1 MKKNKV
7 QILYG
12 LFLCLVVIASVR
24 AWAENKEEEES
35 RGAMGGAFVEDAT
48 VSVPTG
54 AYITFSTVYNG
65 KRYYLGVDTVQA
77 RLGKDTVTWYEGA
90 NYAAMW
96 IAGPLW
102 SYNANVLANKDYTRT
117 IKSVWLEE
125 QVSRTRYLAIG
136 TGSGTYNTLRLLA
149 EGTMWHTE
157 KDSREQ
163 NRYING
169 YLYYYS
175 DATGVDVYRY
185 LRFDPVYGFSR
196 LYEAKP
202 QASQRISVWDRT
214 TGSDL
219 IYHMTPNSITFGYN
233 PTHDT
238 IQAITSQVY
247 YYADVDRFRS
257 RMDQADVYARR
268 SEPIIDQDSLVN
280 DYGLEGHWEWKS
292 NPINEAHPELYNGNS
307 LMPYY
312 TIVSYDLLSDPSHP
326 VPVWGWRDSAVVHV
340 RQTGF
345 NLVDNVWYDT
355 IYAGVSPIDNP
366 NEARFLRKPAL
377 GSAPEEGDYVNQND
391 WLYVH
396 FKCAGREYRDSVYV
410 VRQTFHQENYTTLEL
425 DSDPE
430 DDVFP
435 YSYNNKGYDGET
447 PITSSDTA
455 RTFNISALYTS
466 GYRVRAA
473 SGNVVFSHEGT
484 RQTLN
489 LLDRSSYN
497 DGGVLYDTLLVEALN
512 VDGTPPCD
520 WIESVR
526 LTARNQI
533 RVKVSQYNPSAPANR
548 TAQIRFMYRY
558 RNVVDE
564 NDRAE
569 AVRVIWISQEWS
581 GAHATEPYIYSFTH
595 KNTDADGLQAVH
607 EKKNTLYAIPGEN
620 LSLPLH
626 RDHWGYYR
634 WFIYDEGI
642 KKDRDLEYMSTWS
655 YATGKVPE
663 NALGNDF
670 MLINHSAAAS
680 SRGRWDVIRDVNNSG
695 NPDFAQDHFVQW
707 TQTPIPELRYP
718 ENEAASLTK
727 SGKIACDVSEYY
739 DVETTGRIGELEEMK
754 EPTLS
759 YRQIFD
765 IQPAKIRADQM
776 ANVKGNGSGANWL
789 EQHSVVAPA
798 GRAFSLQPQCPIAY
812 QGDQEIDEEHLQYI
826 YYANPVTAN
835 AGTRTGLTDEDLQK
849 NRYYARIGVKKRVN
863 TYKKLTLI
871 THADLMALG
880 NNGSISNIVL
890 VNPRKTTGLIVG
902 NNNEQAPWYMDY
914 RPYRATKTQLEDDLA
929 AKLNDGGGYSQAYL
943 TIQRNG
949 TSNKFF
955 FQRGNYKLYDLYT
968 LIDIGGGVW
977 RDYNV
982 RWYNGD
988 PTGSEDFTLGSYAG
1002 SLSDA
1007 NLPSGYSAG
1016 DLVTLYANWTDR
1028 IPVIYTKKE
1037 HKGYLKGEYPIYC
1050 DDVNEASSRNPY
1062 YGWLIYKVETVST
1075 HDFEEIPR
1083 WERSTDG
1090 GSTWRQV
1097 AHWDYTNNR
1106 GVSDVTGYTMTDDGV
1121 LHLTN
1126 RVHTTA
1132 NQLVYYQLR
1141 TEHFQLAKF
1150 AVLTRDPDTEILK
1163 NGTIISEEEIDHNY
1177 NIIYK
1182 LDMEDWAAPGTTD
1195 VVAYNQPF
1203 DWDFT
1208 ELSYHYPLSAI
1219 SAENRVFTTEMPGKG
1234 EYAFINKFVVPTG
1247 PNTQNAGEVFE
1258 CLSGAENGYMLC
1270 VNAAG
1275 KRTTIMN
1282 FEYNQLSCS
1291 GQQIYLVGNYCNPV
1305 NNGYNPQITADL
1317 EGSNDGETWTP
1328 IYRYKSGEIPYKA
1341 ANNNPWHQMALPIAR
1356 ERIEGYKTFRCRAE
1370 INGAPNRN
1378 AHLLI
1383 DRLRF
1388 IEKSRSFSVFQNKAT
1403 CIKDDSVTVL
1413 IRLNYHADPDL
1424 YQPGKLVAYQF
1435 QKWDKNANGGAGG
1448 YVSMLASKSDGAG
1461 GYIALDDTTDPKLEV
1476 FPGYLKDAF
1485 TATESVTKPFLKSMA
1500 GNDYGY
1506 VMIPEADYD
1515 PSLSNTVAGQSTKR
1529 GELIDAALI
1538 KLGITGPAAATRKAN
1553 FLDET
1558 ANIRTFDEV
1567 VANDYE
1573 EWVNIAFGGVITPHI
1588 KSFVEVDGLWLLY
1601 IVCRLPV
1608 SATDNNTFRIG
1619 MTVMDNLDDTPTFAE
1634 ESCATFRVL
1643 NIKQTTSLLLD
1654 GKAWPNKPRSVLE
1667 ANVLPEDTLLAS
1679 NETYRASIQLT
1690 VRAEVGTNPT
1700 SNPRCKFDLLHA
1712 HDSVRPNTTAGNLA
1726 FQRRYGCTRTEFV
1739 DAMEAF
1745 RIDDDRN
1752 PCRAIADWS
1761 QVTPESLTKT
1771 GRTLANATI
1780 IYNRLN
1786 KLINDGVLE
1795 LALDYRDIYM
1805 GDKADSYF
1813 YLLPVPATGLFDV
1826 AGGSSTGTDTTMNA
1840 SVCNDTLWLQLH
1852 SEEPTAKL
1860 RFGYDSR
1867 VGDTYVVPVIRASY
1881 TDATTGLKVR
1891 VAEISAEPS
1900 YAVVLGWDATE
1911 LIDSDDPD
1919 WTAMKIFKYT
1929 QDKDMR
1935 THKPSEFDYYSKGDD
1950 VTFVP
1955 QATGNTISLKA
1966 GHWYH
1971 FKTAFYSVLESETY
1985 SEDPGTPTGHTQF
1998 ILAIAPDTVRWT
2010 PAFPDAANY
2019 WNDDHNWTALR
2030 NGKDCSDMIALV
2042 PMGDTK
2048 VIIPQVPEGQL
2059 PIVSDVVAA
2068 RIDTLHYGYKKN
2080 TCAQILFKP
2089 RSQMLGQEMLD
2100 YRKAFVDVL
2109 FSSGTWQTFSPALEH
2124 IYSGDMYIPS
2134 AYDGSAAT
2142 AASTDTRDFD
2152 NQAFPKD
2159 GEYVGSYNP
2168 RVWPYVFYQ
2177 GFYNSSVPVAYYNTD
2192 LEGTPVA
2199 TNTARSKSSV
2209 DWVQTNILDM
2219 PYHPGA
2225 ACILNGYGMGDD
2237 GEELVVRLP
2246 KKEAAYHGYGKD
2258 PAGSGNYIAGPAV
2271 PMQDNDTPRPAYT
2284 ALYHNLAYDK
2294 HTLGESDGIEYT
2306 LSNETAST
2314 IFFFGNPTM
2323 SLIDVY
2329 VLCKDNAEVL
2339 QHEAGTYHFT
2349 AYQLI
2354 EGSNYTVKNIT
2365 GPGQYFVAP
2374 QRAVGLIANS
2384 AANSLTIKLKPGAL
2398 VAITGDGTVVSRMDE
2413 EPSPAP
2419 RRAGATTQPGQNM
2432 LYIAAMAEATDEW
2445 DYTTVSKAYL
2455 TLGECATANRGF
2467 RKGEDALSI
2476 VSGLNYYSDA
2486 SFNTPLSMYT
2496 IADNQAL
2503 MLDIRDTLHSVPL
2516 VFASLD
2522 EYTLSEF
2529 TRLSFAM
2536 EGNWQTPLYLYD
2548 ALTNDSIRIV
2558 NGLQI
2563 AVQTPANNQLRY
2575 FINGVRAPQNEQHED
2590 IATGIEISDSNS
2602 GLTSNSDS
2610 GLTTIY
2616 DLLGRRIIT
2625 LGEFDLISDIQL
2637 PTGVYL
2643 IQRGNNTERMV
2654 IR

>member
-1 MKKNKV
+1 MYV
-7 QILYG
+7 LADGEGPLREGERSLGDY
-12 LFLCLVVIASVR
+12 VTD
-24 AWAENKEEEES
+24 
-35 RGAMGGAFVEDAT
+35 DA
-48 VSVPTG
+48 VSVPAN
-54 AYITFSTVYNG
+54 AYVTFSTVYNG
-65 KRYYLGVDTVQA
+65 KRYYLGVDTVAA
-77 RLGKDTVTWYEGA
+77 RSGKDTVAWYIGP

-102 SYNANVLANKDYTRT
+102 SPTGQKLDNKDYTRT
-117 IKSVWLEE
+117 IKSVWLKEK
-125 QVSRTRYLAIG
+125 VGRDRYLTVGAE
-136 TGSGTYNTLRLLA
+136 TGSYKSLLLRA
-149 EGTMWHTE
+149 DSVMWHTA

-175 DATGVDVYRY
+175 IENGLDVYRY
-185 LRFDPVYGFSR
+185 LSFDLVYGFSR
-196 LYEAKP
+196 LYEAKS

-238 IQAITSQVY
+238 IPITSQVY

-257 RMDQADVYARR
+257 RMDQVDVYARR
-268 SEPIIDQDSLVN
+268 SVPIIDQEKLVN

-292 NPINEAHPELYNGNS
+292 NPINEAHPELYDGNS

-312 TIVSYDLLSDPSHP
+312 TIVSYDLSDPSHP

-355 IYAGVSPIDNP
+355 IYAGVSPIDEP
-366 NEARFLRKPAL
+366 NEARFLRKPAN

-425 DSDPE
+425 DPDPE

-455 RTFNISALYTS
+455 RTFTISALYTS

-512 VDGTPPCD
+512 VDGTPCD

-595 KNTDADGLQAVH
+595 KDTEADGLQAVH
-607 EKKNTLYAIPGEN
+607 EKKNTIYAIPGEN

-739 DVETTGRIGELEEMK
+739 DVETTGRIGELTAMT

-826 YYANPVTAN
+826 YYANPVTEN

-871 THADLMALG
+871 TYADLMALG
-880 NNGSISNIVL
+880 NNGSISDIVL

-929 AKLNDGGGYSQAYL
+929 AKLNDGGGYAQAYL
-943 TIQRNG
+943 TVQRNG
-949 TSNKFF
+949 TSNEFF
-955 FQRGNYKLYDLYT
+955 FKRGNYTLYDLYT
-968 LIDIGGGVW
+968 VIDIGGGTW
-977 RDYNV
+977 REYNV
-982 RWYNGD
+982 RWYRNN
-988 PTGSEDFTLGSYAG
+988 PTGSQYFTLGSYAG

-1007 NLPSGYSAG
+1007 NLPSGYSSG
-1016 DLVTLYANWTDR
+1016 DLLTFYSNWEEY
-1028 IPVIYTKKE
+1028 IVFVKKSN
-1037 HKGYLKGEYPIYC
+1037 KGYLKGEYPIYC
-1050 DDVNEASSRNPY
+1050 EDVSEASSRNPY

-1075 HDFEEIPR
+1075 HDFEEIPC
-1083 WERSTDG
+1083 WETSANGTDW
-1090 GSTWRQV
+1090 TQV
-1097 AHWDYTNNR
+1097 AIWDYETN
-1106 GVSDVTGYTMTDDGV
+1106 TATCAPGYTMTADGA
-1121 LHLTN
+1121 LHIEAG
-1126 RVHTTA
+1126 VHTTVNA
-1132 NQLVYYQLR
+1132 PIFYRLR
-1141 TEHFQLAKF
+1141 TEHFQIAKF
-1150 AVLTRDPDTEILK
+1150 QGLTRSADTEMLK
-1163 NGTIISEEEIDHNY
+1163 LGGDIISEEDIERDYDILY
-1177 NIIYK
+1177 N
-1182 LDMEDWAAPGTTD
+1182 LDMETWPAPGTNN
-1195 VVAYNQPF
+1195 VVAYNKPF
-1203 DWDFT
+1203 PWDFT

-1219 SAENRVFTTEMPGKG
+1219 PAENRVFTTEMPGKG
-1234 EYAFINKFVVPTG
+1234 EYAFINKFVVPSG
-1247 PNTQNAGEVFE
+1247 PTTSNPGEVFE
-1258 CLSGAENGYMLC
+1258 CMAGAEHGYMLC

-1282 FEYNQLSCS
+1282 FDFNQMTCS
-1291 GQQIYLVGNYCNPV
+1291 NQQIYLVGNYCNPV
-1305 NNGYNPQITADL
+1305 DNSYEPEITADM
-1317 EGSNDGETWTP
+1317 EGSNDGGVTWTR
-1328 IYRYKSGEIPYKA
+1328 IYRYKSGKIPYRESSGA
-1341 ANNNPWHQMALPIAR
+1341 HWHQMALPISRDSIAKY
-1356 ERIEGYKTFRCRAE
+1356 EKFRCRAE
-1370 INGAPNRN
+1370 ISGGSQRN

-1388 IEKSRSFSVFQNKAT
+1388 IEKDRAFSVFQNKAT
-1403 CIKDDSVTVL
+1403 CIKEDSVTAL
-1413 IRLNYHADPDL
+1413 IRINYQASPEL
-1424 YQPGKLVAYQF
+1424 YQPGKLIAYQF
-1435 QKWDKNANGGAGG
+1435 QKWDKTANSGAGG
-1448 YVSMLASKSDGAG
+1448 YVPLDASLDNGDGSYTA
-1461 GYIALDDTTDPKLEV
+1461 YALNDPRLEIY
-1476 FPGYLKDAF
+1476 PGYLKDGF
-1485 TATESVTKPFLKSMA
+1485 TAKEGVEEPSLKSLK
-1500 GNDYGY
+1500 GHDYGY
-1506 VMIPEADYD
+1506 VLIPEASYD
-1515 PSLSNTVAGQSTKR
+1515 PSASNTVSGQSALR
-1529 GELIDAALI
+1529 GTLIDQALT
-1538 KLGITGPAAATRKAN
+1538 KLNITGSAAETRKAA

-1558 ANIRTFDEV
+1558 ANIRTFDQV
-1567 VANDYE
+1567 VAQDYNDF
-1573 EWVNIAFGGVITPHI
+1573 VTVSFGGVETPHI
-1588 KSFVEVDGLWLLY
+1588 KSFVNVDGTWLLY

-1608 SATDNNTFRIG
+1608 KETDNNTFRIG
-1619 MTVMDNLDDTPTFAE
+1619 MTVMNNINDHPTFTE
-1634 ESCATFRVL
+1634 ESCATFRILKV
-1643 NIKQTTSLLLD
+1643 KQTTSLLLD
-1654 GKAWPNKPRSVLE
+1654 GEAWPNYTRTQIEADPSDEKVL
-1667 ANVLPEDTLLAS
+1667 LPA

-1690 VRAEVGTNPT
+1690 VKDVVGTYPT
-1700 SNPRCKFDLLHA
+1700 YNPRCKFDLLHA
-1712 HDSVRPNTTAGNLA
+1712 DGDVRSSDAAFLA
-1726 FQRRYGCTRTEFV
+1726 KYGCTRTQFV
-1739 DAMEAF
+1739 DDMEAF
-1745 RIDDDRN
+1745 RIDDERN
-1752 PCRAIADWS
+1752 VLRDITDWHG
-1761 QVTPESLTKT
+1761 VTPEMFTRT
-1771 GRTLANATI
+1771 GRAPDVANG

-1786 KLINDGVLE
+1786 HLINDLHVLE
-1795 LALDYRDIYM
+1795 LGLDYRDIYM
-1805 GDKADSYF
+1805 GDKADSWF
-1813 YLLPVPATGLFDV
+1813 YLLPIPATGLYDV
-1826 AGGSSTGTDTTMNA
+1826 NRHTTSELEDTTMNA
-1840 SVCNDTLWLQLH
+1840 SVCNDTLWLELH
-1852 SEEPTAKL
+1852 SIAPEAKL

-1867 VGDTYVVPVIRASY
+1867 VGDTYIVPMIRATRSE
-1881 TDATTGLKVR
+1881 ANGLDGKHLNVR
-1891 VAEISAEPS
+1891 VAESWTASDAYKII
-1900 YAVVLGWDATE
+1900 LGWDSTQ
-1911 LIDSDDPD
+1911 LIDSNDPA
-1919 WTAMKIFKYT
+1919 WTGMQTFKYC
-1929 QDKDMR
+1929 QDIDMR
-1935 THKPSEFDYYSKGDD
+1935 GHMPSETSYYSKDD
-1950 VTFVP
+1950 VIHFTP
-1955 QATGNTISLKA
+1955 QPSGNTIALKA
-1966 GHWYH
+1966 GYWYQ
-1971 FKTAFYSVLESETY
+1971 FKTAFNAVSKSETY
-1985 SEDPGTPTGHTQF
+1985 AADPAVSTGHSQF
-1998 ILAIAPDTVRWT
+1998 ILSIAPDTARWT
-2010 PAFPDAANY
+2010 PTHADEANY
-2019 WNDDHNWTALR
+2019 WNDDDNWTAVV
-2030 NGKDCSDMIALV
+2030 NGEDAPDALTKV
-2042 PMGDTK
+2042 PMGDTR
-2048 VIIPQVPEGQL
+2048 VIIPQVDEGLL
-2059 PIVSDVVAA
+2059 PIVADLVVE
-2068 RIDTLHYGYKKN
+2068 RMDTLHYGYAKN
-2080 TCAQILFKP
+2080 TCKEILFKP
-2089 RSQMLGQEMLD
+2089 RSQMLGQERLE
-2100 YRKAFVDVL
+2100 YQKAFVDVL

-2168 RVWPYVFYQ
+2168 RLWPYAFYQ
-2177 GFYNSSVPVAYYNTD
+2177 GFYNASVPVAYYNTD
-2192 LEGTPVA
+2192 LDNLPVA
-2199 TNTARSKSSV
+2199 TTTAKSKNSV
-2209 DWVQTNILDM
+2209 DWVKTNTLDM
-2219 PYHPGA
+2219 PYNPGA
-2225 ACILNGYGMGDD
+2225 ACIITGYGMGDD

-2246 KKEAAYHGYGKD
+2246 KKESSYYGYGKLNGSYR
-2258 PAGSGNYIAGPAV
+2258 AGEAV
-2271 PMQDNDTPRPAYT
+2271 PVSRPAY
-2284 ALYHNLAYDK
+2284 AELEHNLAYDK
-2294 HTLGESDGIEYT
+2294 FSLDGSDGIEYT
-2306 LSNETAST
+2306 LHNATASN

-2323 SLIDVY
+2323 ALIDVY
-2329 VLCKDNAEVL
+2329 KLCEDNADKLV
-2339 QHEAGTYHFT
+2339 AGKVSDSYLFT

-2354 EGSNYTVKNIT
+2354 EGTNYNVKDIT
-2365 GPGQYFVAP
+2365 GPGQYFVEP
-2374 QRAVGLIANS
+2374 QRAVGLIAKE
-2384 AANSLTIKLKPGAL
+2384 AGTSLRVKLTPKAM
-2398 VAITGDGTVVSRMDE
+2398 VAIIGEEGTIISHDDIKGDGSKKRMVKAAT
-2413 EPSPAP
+2413 SPQQ
-2419 RRAGATTQPGQNM
+2419 RSY
-2432 LYIAAMAEATDEW
+2432 LYIAASNETTDAW
-2445 DYTTVSKAYL
+2445 DGKSVSKAYL
-2455 TLGECATANRGF
+2455 TLGEEANAHRGF
-2467 RKGEDALSI
+2467 HKGEDALSI
-2476 VSGLNYYSDA
+2476 ASGLNYYSDE
-2486 SFNTPLSMYT
+2486 SFSTPLSMYT
-2496 IADNQAL
+2496 IADNKAL
-2503 MLDIRDTLHSVPL
+2503 MQDIRDTLQSVPL
-2516 VFASLD
+2516 VFATLDSQYTFSSL
-2522 EYTLSEF
+2522 TM
-2529 TRLSFAM
+2529 LSFAT
-2536 EGNWQTPLYLYD
+2536 EGDWNTNLYLYD
-2548 ALTNDSIRIV
+2548 ALTGDSVRIV
-2558 NGLQI
+2558 NGLQV
-2563 AVQTPANNQLRY
+2563 AVETPQSDQIRY
-2575 FINGVRAPQNEQHED
+2575 FINGAARVKPETPENPGV
-2590 IATGIEISDSNS
+2590 ATGNEHVTPNEDPADN
-2602 GLTSNSDS
+2602 GQAV
-2610 GLTTIY
+2610 IY
-2616 DLLGRRIIT
+2616 DMLGRKIMT
-2625 LGEFDLISDIQL
+2625 LHEYDLISNTAL
-2637 PTGVYL
+2637 PTGVYI
-2643 IQRGNNTERMV
+2643 IQRGTQTERMV